1 MMGFGVLGSPWNSD
15 GGSEFRNVCGGL
27 HFRFW
32 GLGMAR
38 MGLGFLRLHGML
50 AVDVV
55 GWWVLGFGFREV
67 SGGV

>member
-38 MGLGFLRLHGML
+38 MGLGFFKASRNACSGCRR
-50 AVDVV
+50 VV
-55 GWWVLGFGFREV
+55 GFGVWV
-67 SGGV
+67 